1 MMKNATILFC
11 DFLKLSLKREKSK
24 YVSKYIIVNQDISE
38 EGKDQKTKRENNR
51 VEGEDWFYMIC
62 E

>member
-38 EGKDQKTKRENNR
+38 EGKDQKIKRENNR